1 MNNNQEEINVSPYK
15 ATGNLNRTISNPS
28 ASINDAM
35 NVNIQNVTTN
45 NTQVVEPLPINTPPQ
60 QQSNTIPVT
69 PSAQTNNINNQS
81 IIEEALKKQTATNT
95 INNNNINNKVY
106 VNNENKPKKK
116 KLTLSIGPEFKI
128 ALLIIVILLAFV
140 LFILPL
146 ISNVR

>member
-1 MNNNQEEINVSPYK
+1 MNNNQEEMNVSPYK

-28 ASINDAM
+28 ASINDTM
-35 NVNIQNVTTN
+35 NVNIQNVATN
-45 NTQVVEPLPINTPPQ
+45 NTQVVEPAPVTPPPQ
-60 QQSNTIPVT
+60 QPTSISIA
-69 PSAQTNNINNQS
+69 PSTQTNNINNQS
-81 IIEEALKKQTATNT
+81 IIEEALKKQNATSTVNSS
-95 INNNNINNKVY
+95 NNKVY

-146 ISNVR
+146 ISNVH

>member
-1 MNNNQEEINVSPYK
+1 MNNNQEEMNVSPYK

-35 NVNIQNVTTN
+35 NVNIQNVATN
-45 NTQVVEPLPINTPPQ
+45 NTQVVEPAPVTPPPQ
-60 QQSNTIPVT
+60 QPTSIPIA
-69 PSAQTNNINNQS
+69 PNIQTNNINNQS
-81 IIEEALKKQTATNT
+81 IIEEALKKQNATSTVNSS
-95 INNNNINNKVY
+95 NNKVY

-146 ISNVR
+146 ISNVH

>member
-45 NTQVVEPLPINTPPQ
+45 NTQVVEPVPINTPPQ

-69 PSAQTNNINNQS
+69 PRAQT
-81 IIEEALKKQTATNT
+81 
-95 INNNNINNKVY
+95 NNINNKVY

>member
-1 MNNNQEEINVSPYK
+1 MNNNQKEINVSPYK

-45 NTQVVEPLPINTPPQ
+45 NTQVVEPVPINTPPQ

-95 INNNNINNKVY
+95 INNNNVNNKVY
-106 VNNENKPKKK
+106 VNIENKPKKK

>member
-45 NTQVVEPLPINTPPQ
+45 NTQVVEPVPINTPPQ

-69 PSAQTNNINNQS
+69 PRAQTNNINNQS
-81 IIEEALKKQTATNT
+81 IIEEALKTQTATNT
-95 INNNNINNKVY
+95 INNNNVNNKVY

>member
-45 NTQVVEPLPINTPPQ
+45 NTQVVEPVPINTPPQ

-69 PSAQTNNINNQS
+69 PRAQTNNINNQS

-95 INNNNINNKVY
+95 INNNNVNNKVY

-116 KLTLSIGPEFKI
+116 EINFKHRARI
-128 ALLIIVILLAFV
+128 
-140 LFILPL
+140 
-146 ISNVR
+146 

>member
-1 MNNNQEEINVSPYK
+1 MNNNQEEMNVSPYK

-35 NVNIQNVTTN
+35 NVNIQNVATN
-45 NTQVVEPLPINTPPQ
+45 NTQVVEPASVTPPPQ
-60 QQSNTIPVT
+60 QPTSIPIA
-69 PSAQTNNINNQS
+69 PSTQTNNINNQS
-81 IIEEALKKQTATNT
+81 IIEEALKKQTATST
-95 INNNNINNKVY
+95 VNNNNINNKVY

>member
-45 NTQVVEPLPINTPPQ
+45 NTQVVEPVPINTPPQ

-69 PSAQTNNINNQS
+69 PRAQTNNINNQS

-95 INNNNINNKVY
+95 INNNNVNNKVY

-116 KLTLSIGPEFKI
+116 EINFKHRTRI
-128 ALLIIVILLAFV
+128 
-140 LFILPL
+140 
-146 ISNVR
+146 

>member
-45 NTQVVEPLPINTPPQ
+45 NTQVVEPVPINTPPQ

-106 VNNENKPKKK
+106 VNNENR
-116 KLTLSIGPEFKI
+116 PEFKI